1 MAESDEARA
10 RLLREI
16 EHHRRIAPIAE
27 RFWSWTTPSGARR
40 AQRRAQIF
48 VDEGRLGPSK
58 RVLEI
63 GCGTGVFLEM
73 VAASG
78 ATLHGID
85 LSVDLLTR
93 AADRVRPLGNVS
105 LHRGNVEQL
114 PFPDG
119 SFDAVYGSS
128 ILHHLHLMPAL
139 REVFR
144 VLRPAGRCV
153 FTEPNILNPQVAFMF
168 HFKLGKEYFGVS
180 PDEMAF
186 SRSHAR
192 RSLEDAGFADVVVSP
207 FDFLH
212 PSVPRSLLNPVQG
225 LGKGLERIPGIRE
238 IAGSLLMRGEK
249 PSKTGGAPGIG

>member
-1 MAESDEARA
+1 MADTDEARA

-40 AQRRAQIF
+40 AARRARIF
-48 VDEGRLGPSK
+48 VEEGRIGPSK

-78 ATLHGID
+78 ANLHGID
-85 LSVDLLTR
+85 LSVDLLSR
-93 AADRVRPLGNVS
+93 AAERARSLPNVR

-119 SFDAVYGSS
+119 TFDTVYGSS
-128 ILHHLHLMPAL
+128 ILHHLHLLPAL
-139 REVFR
+139 REIFR
-144 VLRPAGRCV
+144 VLRPGGRAV
-153 FTEPNILNPQVAFMF
+153 FTEPNIINPQVAFMF
-168 HFKLGKEYFGVS
+168 HFHLGKEYFGVS

-186 SRSHAR
+186 SRFRAR
-192 RSLEDAGFADVVVSP
+192 RSLNEVGFADVVVTP

-212 PSVPRSLLNPVQG
+212 PSVPRSLLNPVES
-225 LGKGLERIPGIRE
+225 LGKGLERTPLRE
-238 IAGSLLMRGEK
+238 IAGSLLMRGDK
-249 PSKTGGAPGIG
+249 PPKPGGAPDVG